1 MTSEKEYNNIMYV
14 KKLSGDILEAIYSAD
29 LDKIKELKGELKAM
43 ESVVSP
49 LEMTMGMI
57 VGALTDY
64 QRKTKIFEEDIE
76 EDDEQESKPKK

>member
-1 MTSEKEYNNIMYV
+1 MTNEKEYNNIMYV
-14 KKLSGDILEAIYSAD
+14 KKLSGDIIDAIYSTD
-29 LDKIKELKGELKAM
+29 MDRIKEIKGELKAM

-64 QRKTKIFEEDIE
+64 QRKTKIFEEDTEE
-76 EDDEQESKPKK
+76 EDEKESKHKK